1 MLTVKGAVY
10 GSSKELGFT
19 SVGIS
24 FFIFKS
30 FCFFVSLETFRFHVF
45 QAWLV
50 FPFVFCIL
58 LKQRV
63 RVWVG
68 GLCGSGGAVVIGQ
81 GVLQLVFLGLSPSL
95 LVLLLLLLRWL
106 HLTLKRLSLPFAF
119 GQWRRR
125 LLCKHF

>member
-1 MLTVKGAVY
+1 MRTLWTHGH
-10 GSSKELGFT
+10 
-19 SVGIS
+19 
-24 FFIFKS
+24 
-30 FCFFVSLETFRFHVF
+30 VSP
-45 QAWLV
+45 ASY
-50 FPFVFCIL
+50 L

-106 HLTLKRLSLPFAF
+106 HLTLKRLSLP
-119 GQWRRR
+119 
-125 LLCKHF
+125 